1 MWREI
6 HIKVNNTSYC
16 LIDVV
21 TKAGLNV
28 DVLVQQINYLPV
40 AFKNEI
46 HTDEHLTEIYDSA

>member
-1 MWREI
+1 M

-21 TKAGLNV
+21 TKEGLTV
-28 DVLVQQINYLPV
+28 DVLVQQRNSLPV

-46 HTDEHLTEIYDSA
+46 HTDEHLSEIYDSA